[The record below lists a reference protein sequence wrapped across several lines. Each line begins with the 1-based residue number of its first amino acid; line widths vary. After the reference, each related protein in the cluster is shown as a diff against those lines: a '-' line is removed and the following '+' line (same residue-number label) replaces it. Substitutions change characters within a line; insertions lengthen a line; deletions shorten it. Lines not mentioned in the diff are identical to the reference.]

1 MCKSTGID
9 LVPEQKLFGTGNNSS
24 FSWSVEPNPYFS
36 FSSDYSEGITFIIF
50 FFMQQCIYDR
60 NVPKGGAPS
69 TIRYLVFF
77 HKDKLLEI
85 AQKNISYKNTYLR
98 FFQVLLHFS
107 SFCKLQM
114 SLLNPSTNSQGQGKI
129 FFYVNNVDKNF
140 KWFQ

>member
-77 HKDKLLEI
+77 TKIRFQKSHKKIFLTKIHILTI
-85 AQKNISYKNTYLR
+85 QR
-98 FFQVLLHFS
+98 FFRFYYILV
-107 SFCKLQM
+107 
-114 SLLNPSTNSQGQGKI
+114 PSVNCRCRYLTLPLTLRAKAKY
-129 FFYVNNVDKNF
+129 FFM
-140 KWFQ
+140 